1 MQLQKITALQNS
13 VQLLVCT
20 MQILSDAAILL
31 LKSLNCMKT
40 FKRYVQCD

>member
-20 MQILSDAAILL
+20 MQILSDAALLL
-31 LKSLNCMKT
+31 LKSLNNQLISL
-40 FKRYVQCD
+40 YEDL